1 LLVELSKK
9 DLDKFGND
17 SYIKAKEISI
27 LVAYRYFQIEQKAK
41 VHGSNFI
48 FVDGDICEKNNLNNG
63 KSIFLF
69 ETILEL
75 TSAQMKKVKNVHYRG
90 TDQTVWK
97 FNSSVFYQQLD
108 KFGRWC

>member
-1 LLVELSKK
+1 MSDILENYKNDLIKSFQTPLLVELSKK
-9 DLDKFGND
+9 DLDKFRND

-27 LVAYRYFQIEQKAK
+27 LVAYRYFQMEQKAK

-75 TSAQMKKVKNVHYRG
+75 TSPQMKKVKNVN
-90 TDQTVWK
+90 V
-97 FNSSVFYQQLD
+97 SS
-108 KFGRWC
+108 